1 MRYFLLSLLIVLA
14 AAQTNAK
21 SIQEHI
27 LVRYELVCDQL
38 QKRGFEGPFGKEV
51 AKFALIRQII
61 EDGQTRNHSVSIV
74 GMSPGGTNAE
84 VLEELGLAMGKSN
97 CDGLSL
103 RRVTSSAGET
113 FYCIKGPRANV
124 CSATAITLLWDK
136 YVNGALKSAFNPS
149 EVSAWNESKTIS
161 RKIADNS
168 ATESEIATYEGEL
181 AAPRRKV
188 IEKANRCYSPTA
200 AGAIA
205 KIVKD
210 MEPIFEFAK
219 F

>member
-1 MRYFLLSLLIVLA
+1 MRYFLFCLLIVVA
-14 AAQTNAK
+14 ATQTNAK
-21 SIQEHI
+21 SIEEHI
-27 LVRYELVCDQL
+27 LVHYKLICDQL
-38 QKRGFEGPFGKEV
+38 QERGFQGPLAKEV

-61 EDGQTRNHSVSIV
+61 EDGQTRDHSVSIV

-84 VLEELGLAMGKSN
+84 VLDELGLTMGKSN
-97 CDGLSL
+97 CDGLTL
-103 RRVTSSAGET
+103 QRLTSSEGET

-136 YVNGALKSAFNPS
+136 YVNGALKAAFNPS
-149 EVSAWNESKTIS
+149 EVSVWNESKTIS

-168 ATESEIATYEGEL
+168 ATKNEIAAYEGEL
-181 AAPRRKV
+181 AAPRRKI

-200 AGAIA
+200 AGAIT

-210 MEPIFEFAK
+210 MEPVFEFVR